1 MDDPFKNYQS
11 FKKYYY
17 QNIMDIDSIFKNP
30 EFIQKFN
37 AFLNL
42 DSTNSKE
49 EISVEN
55 NSLVQNQDIITALLE
70 NLNEMVSKNDTNFKK
85 IIQSIMAIRAQYRK
99 MRKVKESIV
108 FLREDPNI
116 KAIFLEIEEKLL
128 NLEILN
134 IEDIKIIGLYFI
146 YI

>member
-1 MDDPFKNYQS
+1 
-11 FKKYYY
+11 
-17 QNIMDIDSIFKNP
+17 MDIDSIFKNP